1 MSSEVENINKIREHN
16 KRMLSSI
23 RNLPSVPFI
32 MVEVSKMLDNPK
44 TGASGLGKLI
54 SKDQA
59 MVAKILSVANSPL
72 YGLPRRVSTI
82 EFAIVILGFDHI
94 KNIVIALSMM
104 DAFKAREDRNWNR
117 RAFWLHS
124 LVTASAAKRIADD
137 LGFRRTGEAF
147 TCGLLHDLGISVVQR
162 YFFDEFKE
170 ICSLVNDQQMRY
182 LNAEQ
187 KVLGINH
194 QEIGQFLIEKWNL
207 PSSLGEA
214 ILYHHS
220 PLLAEKEKE
229 MAAIVHIADYMTQ
242 RFELGHLNWDDNYV
256 LDENVIDILNL
267 GDETYLESFLQ
278 SYEELFRNQI
288 DSIKF

>member
-1 MSSEVENINKIREHN
+1 
-16 KRMLSSI
+16 
-23 RNLPSVPFI
+23 
-32 MVEVSKMLDNPK
+32 
-44 TGASGLGKLI
+44 
-54 SKDQA
+54 
-59 MVAKILSVANSPL
+59 
-72 YGLPRRVSTI
+72 
-82 EFAIVILGFDHI
+82 
-94 KNIVIALSMM
+94 
-104 DAFKAREDRNWNR
+104 
-117 RAFWLHS
+117 
-124 LVTASAAKRIADD
+124 
-137 LGFRRTGEAF
+137 
-147 TCGLLHDLGISVVQR
+147 
-162 YFFDEFKE
+162 
-170 ICSLVNDQQMRY
+170 MRY